1 MLAQANCWTCC
12 QMGKRRVIVLAVSL
26 LLVAGSFVWVSGPSH
41 CGGRFLEPGLRLR
54 LPFQPV
60 KPYPAGPLEVLS
72 GGEIASRAAIRSAFT
87 LSLRYSWD
95 FGRLADLP
103 IDPEDLPAI
112 VSRELAALDGRFAD
126 HEIGRR
132 VESEL
137 SRRLT
142 ELPLTVIALEAS
154 YPGAA
159 IERFRAGARE
169 RGERLVVIGFD
180 GLDWGLLDPMIEAG
194 RLPTFARLK
203 NEGAWAEMV
212 SHPPVLSPL
221 LWTSI
226 ATGRDPETHGIVDF
240 VVKDTGTGRD
250 VPISN
255 RYRRVHAFWNILS
268 LLRRQVNVVNWWA
281 THPAESIHGVMVS
294 ERPFYQLFG
303 IETAAAEPD
312 NVYPPGLLDEV
323 TSRLVSVE
331 EVGYDRVHRFAEVPR
346 EVYDRAVAAAQGA
359 KNPFDHRI
367 NHLRKILATTRGVF
381 EVGRW
386 LLEEH
391 PTDVLALYLEGTDT
405 IGHRF
410 AHFLPPRL
418 PWIDA
423 RDFGAY
429 RDTMPRFYQE
439 CDRQLGRLMEIAPED
454 VTWMVIA
461 DHGFFTGRAR
471 PTVPPDDFVEGAA
484 KWHRMV
490 GAFLAAGPHI
500 APGKIP
506 RADVYDFART
516 LLWLQG
522 APISREL
529 LGRELVEM
537 MDPRWVEAHPPVYVD
552 SYAGLEKPW
561 LRPTETS
568 DAVAAEIDDRRLQEL
583 GALGYLATGER
594 LHSAADGSAGD
605 GMADTRARAVVELG
619 APELGGA
626 EAKPTALLNRAIL
639 ARRRGDLKTAVRL
652 LEEAVELRPEFVFGM
667 LELYAIYADQD
678 DATGALLWLGKA
690 LLTDSPRLPTG
701 LPVAFVRAAIRAE
714 RLGEAFELLEQM
726 PARWQAS
733 SSYHAARALALR
745 DLGRLDEALRALQT
759 SLARD
764 PADLDALAVVL
775 EGAAADSR
783 VAVDPLLE
791 PAFALLRTDLDGLKR
806 LARLCLRHGQEAWAE
821 RLLRDVLESA
831 PADTFALRH
840 LARALAARDAYREQV
855 EVLERL
861 VGYRPDNARDHFEL
875 GRALAALGRGEQALA
890 AYARA
895 RELGFEDPEFEAAE
909 VETRKG

>member
-1 MLAQANCWTCC
+1 
-12 QMGKRRVIVLAVSL
+12 MG
-26 LLVAGSFVWVSGPSH
+26 F
-41 CGGRFLEPGLRLR
+41 
-54 LPFQPV
+54 
-60 KPYPAGPLEVLS
+60 
-72 GGEIASRAAIRSAFT
+72 
-87 LSLRYSWD
+87 
-95 FGRLADLP
+95 
-103 IDPEDLPAI
+103 DPRAI

-137 SRRLT
+137 TRRLA
-142 ELPLTVIALEAS
+142 ELPLAVVALEAA

-159 IERFRAGARE
+159 VEKFRAAARE
-169 RGERLVVIGFD
+169 SGERLVVIGFD

-194 RLPTFARLK
+194 RLPAFARLK

-240 VVKDTGTGRD
+240 VVKDTDTGRD

-281 THPAESIHGVMVS
+281 THPAESIHGVMIS

-303 IETAAAEPD
+303 IETAVAEPA

-331 EVGYDRVHRFAEVPR
+331 EIGYDQVRRFAEVPR
-346 EVYDRAVAAAQGA
+346 QVYEQAVAAAQGTE
-359 KNPFDHRI
+359 NPFDHRI
-367 NHLRKILATTRGVF
+367 NHLRKILATTYGVF

-391 PTDVLALYLEGTDT
+391 PADVLALYVEGTDT

-410 AHFLPPRL
+410 AHFLPPQL

-423 RDFGAY
+423 QDFGAY

-439 CDRQLGRLMEIAPED
+439 CDRQLGRLMEIAPDD

-471 PTVPPDDFVEGAA
+471 PRVPPDDFVEGAA

-490 GAFLAAGPHI
+490 GAFLAAGPQVE
-500 APGKIP
+500 PGKIP

-529 LGRELVEM
+529 LGRELIEM
-537 MDPRWVEAHPPVYVD
+537 MDPRWAEAHPPVYID
-552 SYAGLEKPW
+552 SYAGLEKLW
-561 LRPTETS
+561 LRPAEPSGVTG
-568 DAVAAEIDDRRLQEL
+568 AEIDARRLQEL
-583 GALGYLATGER
+583 EALGYLTAGER
-594 LHSAADGSAGD
+594 LHSAADTSAGE
-605 GMADTRARAVVELG
+605 GIAEPRARAVVELG
-619 APELGGA
+619 ASELGAA

-639 ARRRGDLKTAVRL
+639 ARRRGDLETAIHL
-652 LEEAVELRPEFVFGM
+652 LEEAVELRPDFFFGM
-667 LELYAIYADQD
+667 LELYAIYADQN

-690 LLTDSPRLPTG
+690 LLTDSPRLPPG
-701 LPVAFVRAAIRAE
+701 LPVAFVRAATRAG

-726 PARWQAS
+726 PARWQES

-745 DLGRLDEALRALQT
+745 DLGRLDEALIALQT
-759 SLARD
+759 SLARN

-821 RLLRDVLESA
+821 SLLRDVLESA
-831 PADTFALRH
+831 PADTFTLRY
-840 LARALAARDAYREQV
+840 LARALAARDAHREQV

-861 VGYRPDNARDHFEL
+861 LSYRPDNGRDHFEL
-875 GRALAALGRGEQALA
+875 GRALTALGRDEEALA
-890 AYARA
+890 AYTRA
-895 RELGFEDPEFEAAE
+895 RELGFEAPELEAAE
-909 VETRKG
+909 AEKRKG